1 MSSHG
6 QGEILDISS
15 LESINEFLDRVKA
28 AEEAPLLLVNN
39 AGFNQDNLSLRM
51 KSSEWS
57 RVIEGNLSGTFYL
70 TQGLIKGMV
79 KARYGR
85 VVNLS
90 SVVARMGN
98 AGQAN
103 YAAAKAGLEGMTRA
117 FGCGIG
123 SAKHHGQCGSS
134 RFY

>member
-1 MSSHG
+1 MESGDRG
-6 QGEILDISS
+6 QFVGHL
-15 LESINEFLDRVKA
+15 F
-28 AEEAPLLLVNN
+28 
-39 AGFNQDNLSLRM
+39 
-51 KSSEWS
+51 
-57 RVIEGNLSGTFYL
+57 L

-117 FGCGIG
+117 LAAELAARNIR
-123 SAKHHGQCGSS
+123 SM
-134 RFY
+134 R